1 MIIGTCIIVSG
12 VALFAYMTW
21 SLRRDYNRIEA
32 ELNKLL
38 ALREWYT
45 RQEMRNRARGVLDGI
60 VNHNTN
66 VVNNMLTQYR
76 KISVDSLYS
85 GKQISNVLKFK
96 RKVIPIRPK
105 NVTTGGNK

>member
-1 MIIGTCIIVSG
+1 MITGICIIASCIL
-12 VALFAYMTW
+12 LFAYMTW
-21 SLRRDYNRIEA
+21 SLRRDYVRVEA
-32 ELNKLL
+32 EVNKLH

-45 RQEMRNRARGVLDGI
+45 RQEMRNKSRTVLDGI

-76 KISVDSLYS
+76 RISVDSLYS

-96 RKVIPIRPK
+96 RKVIPIRSK
-105 NVTTGGNK
+105 NATGGNK